1 MSFYHFYVNLFI
13 LSFIYKSYIPFTS
26 FIFYF
31 ILNVVDLQVLC
42 YIDKFLFYLWMI
54 YQFSIL
60 MLTYLFYLL
69 FTSLMLHWHNL
80 FFVLHLMCCAL
91 IPLVMLQYHLCY
103 GNIICCGL
111 ISLMG
116 KCIINTHEICTKN
129 KGHKN
134 FTWID
139 NKTYVHGGKRK

>member
-1 MSFYHFYVNLFI
+1 MLIYKFYSILIKFCCNDMLFYHFYVNLFI

-42 YIDKFLFYLWMI
+42 YVDKFLFYLWMI

-69 FTSLMLHWHNL
+69 FTSLMLHLHNL
-80 FFVLHLMCCAL
+80 FFILHLKVLCSDTSCYSA
-91 IPLVMLQYHLCY
+91 ISLVLWKYHLLWFDITY
-103 GNIICCGL
+103 G
-111 ISLMG
+111 
-116 KCIINTHEICTKN
+116 
-129 KGHKN
+129 
-134 FTWID
+134 
-139 NKTYVHGGKRK
+139 